1 MSPAL
6 ITCSRPRRRQ
16 RRILAIGLLV
26 GAAVAMPTLALP
38 SVEAYAAS
46 NKLAE
51 MSFADLIEKAS
62 PAVVRIAAS
71 RSHAPDSATGEPP
84 FQVPEQFRDGPL
96 GEFFDRFFRERPPSS
111 PPGNHGRAIPHAAA
125 TGSGFIVDDEG
136 IVVTNNHVIR
146 NADDLKVTL
155 KDGRTFD
162 AEVVGVDEKTDL
174 AVLRLDLE
182 SKEALP
188 TVQWGDSDATRV
200 GDWVVAVGNPFGL
213 DGTVTAGIVSARGR
227 DLGAGPYDDFI
238 QIDASINQG
247 NSGGPLFDGSG
258 KVIGV
263 NTAIFTPNGGN
274 VGIGFAIPSNI
285 AADVVE
291 ELQEKGVVERGFLG
305 VMIQPVTDEIADSLG
320 LDSSKGALVA
330 DVTADSAAAKAGV
343 QRGDVI
349 LRFDGKA
356 IGSPRDLSRRVAEA
370 GIGVE
375 KQLELWRDGKDLTM
389 TVTLGE
395 APEQIASASPHGSET
410 RNLEDLGLKVAPLD
424 AQVRSRLELDD
435 GTSGVVIVD
444 VDGSKQAGQKG
455 LRPGDV
461 ITSVDKQPVSTPA
474 DVVSAIEA
482 ARNSDKKAVLF
493 LVERQGDSRFVAL
506 SLTDA

>member
-1 MSPAL
+1 M
-6 ITCSRPRRRQ
+6 
-16 RRILAIGLLV
+16 V
-26 GAAVAMPTLALP
+26 GAAVATPILASP
-38 SVEAYAAS
+38 SVEARDAS
-46 NKLAE
+46 DKLAG
-51 MSFADLIEKAS
+51 MSFADVIEEAS
-62 PAVVRIAAS
+62 PAVVRIAAT
-71 RSHAPDSATGEPP
+71 RSHPQGSATGEPQ

-96 GEFFDRFFRERPPSS
+96 GEFFDRFFREQ
-111 PPGNHGRAIPHAAA
+111 PPGLPGDRGGTLPHAAA
-125 TGSGFIVDDEG
+125 TGSGFIVDEDG

-146 NADDLKVTL
+146 NADNLKITL

-174 AVLRLDLE
+174 AVLRLE
-182 SKEALP
+182 SDDALP
-188 TVQWGDSDATRV
+188 VVKWGDSDATRV

-263 NTAIFTPNGGN
+263 NTAIYTPNGGN

-285 AADVVE
+285 AADVVA

-320 LDSSKGALVA
+320 LDSSSGALVA
-330 DVTADSAAAKAGV
+330 EVTADSAAAKAGI

-356 IGSPRDLSRRVAEA
+356 IEGPRDLSRTVAES

-375 KQLELWRDGKDLTM
+375 KQLELWRDGKDM
-389 TVTLGE
+389 TLAVTLGE
-395 APEQIASASPHGSET
+395 APKQIASSASGASET
-410 RNLEDLGLKVAPLD
+410 QALDELGFAIAPLD
-424 AQVRSRLELDD
+424 AQARSRLELDE
-435 GTSGVVIVD
+435 GVSGVVIVD
-444 VDGSKQAGQKG
+444 VDGAKQAGQKG

-461 ITSVDKQPVSTPA
+461 ITSVDKQPVSRPI
-474 DVVSAIEA
+474 DVVNAIA
-482 ARNSDKKAVLF
+482 AAKNSDKKAVLF